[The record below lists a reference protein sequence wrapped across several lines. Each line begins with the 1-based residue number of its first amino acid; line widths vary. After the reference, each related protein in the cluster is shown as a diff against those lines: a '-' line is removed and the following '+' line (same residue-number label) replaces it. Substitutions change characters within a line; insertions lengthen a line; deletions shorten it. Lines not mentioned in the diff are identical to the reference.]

1 MNQQIFKKYSFNHTS
16 LFLAKELYNTNQN
29 VNDKIVKHIN
39 DALIELK
46 KDINRKKN
54 PNKENP
60 NKIVDTFEKIL
71 NFNKQQKGNRLPL
84 DLARMA
90 RVAKV
95 SDHFNLQY

>member
-1 MNQQIFKKYSFNHTS
+1 MHWLNLKK
-16 LFLAKELYNTNQN
+16 
-29 VNDKIVKHIN
+29 I
-39 DALIELK
+39 LIE
-46 KDINRKKN
+46 KKN

-60 NKIVDTFEKIL
+60 NKIVNTFEKIL